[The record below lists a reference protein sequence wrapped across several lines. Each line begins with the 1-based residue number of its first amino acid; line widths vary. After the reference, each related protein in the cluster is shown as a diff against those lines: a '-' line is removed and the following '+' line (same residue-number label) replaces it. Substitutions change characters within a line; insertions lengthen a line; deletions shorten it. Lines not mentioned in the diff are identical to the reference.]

1 MLILAHR
8 GYHAA
13 VAENTFEAFEAAIMA
28 GVNGIE
34 TDVRMSRDNVPVL
47 VHDRVMATGQAVRDL
62 THSEIESVLGCEVPT
77 LDEALAHFPDI
88 LWNVEIKTPDCLS
101 TVFGVLE
108 KYQSRHRIIVSSF
121 RHDLIATCATSLEL
135 ECGLLVAHR
144 PQALDSLLAG
154 FDCDGN
160 ARINHLVWDYNVLD
174 EALLAQ
180 AAANGFR
187 NFVYGPIT
195 RTEHEECRQLGVDG
209 VITDYPLLM
218 QPAPDMRE

>member
-13 VAENTFEAFEAAIMA
+13 AAENTLEAFEAAIMA

-34 TDVRMSRDNVPVL
+34 TDVRMSRDGVPVL

-62 THSEIESVLGCEVPT
+62 THSEIESALGCEVPS

-88 LWNVEIKTPDCLS
+88 LWNVEIKTPDRLS
-101 TVFGVLE
+101 TVFDVLE
-108 KYQSRHRIIVSSF
+108 KYQTRHRIIVSSF
-121 RHDLIATCATSLEL
+121 RHDLIAICASSLKL
-135 ECGLLVAHR
+135 NCGLLVAHR
-144 PQALDSLLAG
+144 PQTLDSLLAD

-174 EALLAQ
+174 EALLTQ

-195 RTEHEECRQLGVDG
+195 RAEHEECRQLGVDG

-218 QPAPDMRE
+218 QGV